1 MAKKVVVQFVDDI
14 DDKPITSGGEHI
26 TFAVDGVEY
35 EIDLNDKNAREFH
48 RKIGYYIEY
57 ATKVNSRRGR
67 KPSGRRT
74 TTDSGNTKAV
84 REWAVENGYEVS
96 ARGRIPANIEQA
108 YNAAH

>member
-48 RKIGYYIEY
+48 RKISYYTEY
-57 ATKVNSRRGR
+57 ATKVNRRGR
-67 KPSGRRT
+67 KSPERRT
-74 TTDSGNTKAV
+74 SAGQGNTKAI
-84 REWAVENGYEVS
+84 REWALANGYEVS
-96 ARGRIPANIEQA
+96 ARGRIPANIEEA
-108 YNAAH
+108 YNTAH